1 MGNVYVFSLTSA
13 LNPSLLAAVTLMLTL
28 PSPKRLLLGY
38 LIGAVLTSVTCG
50 LLLVFLWPGSSTAST
65 AKHTVNPII
74 DLTLGALILLLV
86 IRIERGRARH
96 LRARRERKREQAA
109 HKPPPRWKR
118 ELSKGSARDTFFV
131 GILLSFPG
139 ATYIAGMDE
148 LSKKHIST
156 AATVLVVLTFV
167 AIMLILLELPLIGYA
182 IRPESTNAAVER
194 FSSWLS
200 RRGAHFA
207 LIGGALIGT
216 FLIARGAI
224 SLLS

>member
-1 MGNVYVFSLTSA
+1 MGNVFVFSFTSA
-13 LNPSLLAAVTLMLTL
+13 LNPSLLAAVTVMLTL
-28 PSPKRLLLGY
+28 PNPKRLLLGY
-38 LIGAVLTSVTCG
+38 LVGAVLTSVTCG

-74 DLTLGALILLLV
+74 DLTLGTLILLLV
-86 IRIERGRARH
+86 IRIARGRARH
-96 LRARRERKREQAA
+96 LRARRERKREKAA
-109 HKPPPRWKR
+109 NKPPPRWKR

-156 AATVLVVLTFV
+156 AATVLAVLAFV
-167 AIMLILLELPLIGYA
+167 AIMLILLELPLVGYA

-194 FSSWLS
+194 FSSWMS
-200 RRGAHFA
+200 RRGARIA
-207 LIGGALIGT
+207 LIGGALVGL
-216 FLIARGAI
+216 FLVARGAI